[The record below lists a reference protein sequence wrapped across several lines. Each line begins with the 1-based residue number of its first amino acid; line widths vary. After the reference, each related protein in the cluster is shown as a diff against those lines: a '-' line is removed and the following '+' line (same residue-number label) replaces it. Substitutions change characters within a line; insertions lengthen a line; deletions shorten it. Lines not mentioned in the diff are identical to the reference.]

1 MTSVDSPAPV
11 IVSPNGSSGGD
22 AGRPPLSGGAAA
34 AAVSDAIAAAVDA
47 SITTSTSTS
56 STPPSTPVKL
66 PEPATDE
73 SNTIVPSPSD
83 SPSAAM
89 FESKL
94 QGGAEVDD
102 SVSSAEPGPALES
115 ASTASGSQD
124 TTIAA
129 AAVGIP
135 QDLSTKPLK
144 VLFLSSD
151 TGGGH
156 RASALSLANQFEIL
170 FPGSTYD
177 LLDVVASDGVPPYNS
192 LTSWYSHLSGHPAQ
206 WKLVYGVSNSKA
218 FELMADVHLKIMCER
233 AMRRRILSYEPD
245 VVVSVHPL
253 MCNVPALA
261 CKKIEKKT
269 GRHLPMFT
277 VVTDLG
283 SAHCLWFANTVDKVY
298 VASEACANLARQRG
312 KVPDDKIIKI
322 GLPIRNDF
330 AVHATAMGNDRGAE
344 KAVAYRMG
352 LRESLSLNCTNKDHR
367 VVLVMGGGEGCGALG
382 KIVDALYVE
391 LLNRNV
397 EATVVVI
404 CGRNAA
410 LKSSIDT
417 RDWDSVLDNYTKA
430 KAAGG
435 GQSWLDIGVVD
446 GCGGKYVRLDSG
458 GDAGSSASASL
469 AIKGCIMPSIPSAG
483 CIETKVTK
491 QIRRILSNTTLENA
505 LSSALPASETPSE
518 AVSDGDS
525 AAGAGDYDE
534 SVEDVA
540 AKGDANEGRAT
551 TAAAALASIE
561 SPKAVAAPAEDAD
574 DGPIGHVSVLGLGFV
589 TNMAEYMVAAD
600 VLVSKAGPGTIAEA
614 ASVSLPVMLTSFL
627 PGQEEG
633 NVDFVVDNGF
643 GAFVSDSD
651 PMGVAEVVAS
661 WLLDTKKMKEL
672 SQAASVCGAPNAAAE
687 IVKSIGEETL
697 KWRETNRKND
707 ILREEKR
714 TAGGDTDDTIGDG
727 QRIGSS
733 LKRLYYSFSN
743 LSGVEAE
750 KSKEVTEIVGS

>member
-1 MTSVDSPAPV
+1 MTSVDNPAPV
-11 IVSPNGSSGGD
+11 LASPDGSSGG

-47 SITTSTSTS
+47 GITGGAA
-56 STPPSTPVKL
+56 PSTPVQL

-73 SNTIVPSPSD
+73 SNTIVPSPSE

-94 QGGAEVDD
+94 QGGAED
-102 SVSSAEPGPALES
+102 SFSSAEPGPAS
-115 ASTASGSQD
+115 ASATTSGSED
-124 TTIAA
+124 TIATA
-129 AAVGIP
+129 DAGIP
-135 QDLSTKPLK
+135 QDLATKPLK

-330 AVHATAMGNDRGAE
+330 AVHARAMGNDRGAE
-344 KAVAYRMG
+344 KAVTYRMG
-352 LRESLSLNCTNKDHR
+352 LRKSLSLNCTDKDHR

-397 EATVVVI
+397 DATIVVI

-410 LKSSIDT
+410 LKLSIDT
-417 RDWDSVLDNYTKA
+417 RDWDAVLDNYMKV
-430 KAAGG
+430 KAAGR
-435 GQSWLDIGVVD
+435 GQSWLDIGVD

-458 GDAGSSASASL
+458 AVAGSTASASL
-469 AIKGCIMPSIPSAG
+469 AMKGCIMPSIPTAG

-505 LSSALPASETPSE
+505 VSSALPAGETPSE
-518 AVSDGDS
+518 AVSDGES

-534 SVEDVA
+534 SMEDIA
-540 AKGDANEGRAT
+540 AKEDANEGRAT
-551 TAAAALASIE
+551 AAAAALASIE
-561 SPKAVAAPAEDAD
+561 SPKAVAARAEDAD
-574 DGPIGHVSVLGLGFV
+574 DGPIGHVAVLGLGFV

-651 PMGVAEVVAS
+651 PMGVAEVVAL
-661 WLLDTKKMKEL
+661 WLLDAKKMKEL

-697 KWRETNRKND
+697 KWRETNLKND
-707 ILREEKR
+707 ILREENR
-714 TAGGDTDDTIGDG
+714 TAGGDTDNTIGDG

-733 LKRLYYSFSN
+733 LKRLYHSFSN
-743 LSGVEAE
+743 LSGMDAE
-750 KSKEVTEIVGS
+750 KRKEVTEIAGS